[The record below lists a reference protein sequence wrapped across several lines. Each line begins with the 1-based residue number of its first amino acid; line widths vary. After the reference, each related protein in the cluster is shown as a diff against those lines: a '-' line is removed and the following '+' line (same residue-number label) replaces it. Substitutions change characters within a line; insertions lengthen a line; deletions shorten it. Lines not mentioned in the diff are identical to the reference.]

1 MVVDHLIV
9 LVHGSFVHISAS
21 SLSGRSRRWRK
32 ILSFCDS
39 FEKDVLEL
47 EDAQA
52 IHLPD
57 ADQPHSLVG
66 GLSAPLSLA
75 LYPTWGMAY
84 APGRISVMAFLN
96 RTTIREVDNQ
106 GCVLALPRFE
116 VATLPYL

>member
-1 MVVDHLIV
+1 MPRQFICLTLI
-9 LVHGSFVHISAS
+9 
-21 SLSGRSRRWRK
+21 SRTVWW
-32 ILSFCDS
+32 
-39 FEKDVLEL
+39 
-47 EDAQA
+47 
-52 IHLPD
+52 
-57 ADQPHSLVG
+57 G

-96 RTTIREVDNQ
+96 RTTMREVDNQ

>member
-21 SLSGRSRRWRK
+21 SLSGRSRRWRE

-39 FEKDVLEL
+39 FEKDVLKL
-47 EDAQA
+47 EDAEA

-66 GLSAPLSLA
+66 RVERPA
-75 LYPTWGMAY
+75 
-84 APGRISVMAFLN
+84 
-96 RTTIREVDNQ
+96 Q
-106 GCVLALPRFE
+106 PRF
-116 VATLPYL
+116 VSNVGNGLCTLAHFCYGIFEQNDHARG